1 MNRTLNLNYP
11 NCKAN
16 LLRKHT
22 MQGATWKYI
31 HNFPIYSNFL
41 NISFCLKSVVEN
53 HLYHIHQ
60 KKNHVHFLV
69 NLRYSGYLNTVF
81 TISPDRKKIPT
92 STDK

>member
-1 MNRTLNLNYP
+1 
-11 NCKAN
+11 
-16 LLRKHT
+16 